1 MIRMNETD
9 EFCQN
14 LRLLASYEASIA
26 ALCRRL
32 SFNRQQFNKYLAGT
46 VYPSRRN
53 MRRICD
59 HFGVTDSEIL
69 LPHNTFSQLVSL
81 KPSMDKAKE
90 YSPEGEALRR
100 LQVNSRAV
108 PDRYLGLYFLYSPSF
123 AYRRLF
129 TRSLVSIFRHEGVVY
144 WKNIEYLRRRDRE
157 EPLQAI
163 SKYVGILC
171 FVGDRLHVLQ
181 EEVIFQNVL
190 SQTILYPSFTKQI
203 RHLVGVHTSI
213 ADLNR
218 RTPAASRVVLEFL
231 GQSIDLR
238 ATLRKCGQFPA
249 ESIPSFVL
257 ENLATGTKYDDGI
270 IEASAD

>member
-1 MIRMNETD
+1 MIETD

-14 LRLLASYEASIA
+14 LRLLSSYEPSIA

-32 SFNRQQFNKYLAGT
+32 SFNRQQFNKYLAGS
-46 VYPSRRN
+46 VFPSRRN

-69 LPHNTFSQLVSL
+69 LPHNNFSQLVSL
-81 KPSMDKAKE
+81 KPAKDKAKDN
-90 YSPEGEALRR
+90 SPEGDALRR
-100 LQVNSRAV
+100 LQANSRGV
-108 PDRYLGLYFLYSPSF
+108 PDRYIGLYFRYSPSF
-123 AYRRLF
+123 AYRGLY

-144 WKNIEYLRRRDRE
+144 WKNIEYLRRRDRN

-163 SKYVGILC
+163 SKYIGILC
-171 FVGDRLHVLQ
+171 LVGDRLHIIE
-181 EEVIFQNVL
+181 EEVIVQNVL
-190 SQTILYPSFTKQI
+190 SQTILYPSFTKQV
-203 RHLVGVHTSI
+203 RHLMGIHTSI

-231 GQSIDLR
+231 GQSVDLKAALR
-238 ATLRKCGQFPA
+238 ACGQFAA
-249 ESIPSFVL
+249 ESIPPFVL
-257 ENLATGTKYDDGI
+257 ENLASTNKYGDGI